1 MSDAKELLHSNL
13 HEVSSERDP
22 DRRIDD
28 NTSWHDECYAK
39 TEMLIKSI
47 LIEGEASRPPL
58 RSQSRLYWTSQTT
71 FGRGPCTCS

>member
-1 MSDAKELLHSNL
+1 MPDAKELLHSNL

-47 LIEGEASRPPL
+47 LISLEEI
-58 RSQSRLYWTSQTT
+58 
-71 FGRGPCTCS
+71 